1 MRKRFCFKRQK
12 RFLQFGIL
20 EEMLMH
26 LMATP
31 CPIPLN
37 NLYRKD
43 ILKTQNID
51 QVKNNIIKRGRLKL
65 SIQTT
70 QFYLSP
76 PQTTIHNAFPP
87 FIIVHL
93 SYLPF

>member
-1 MRKRFCFKRQK
+1 
-12 RFLQFGIL
+12 
-20 EEMLMH
+20 MH

-31 CPIPLN
+31 YPIPLN
-37 NLYRKD
+37 HLYRGD

-51 QVKNNIIKRGRLKL
+51 QVKNNIIKKGSSENLLFRRPN
-65 SIQTT
+65 SI
-70 QFYLSP
+70 YP
-76 PQTTIHNAFPP
+76 HHPQTTIHNAFPP

>member
-1 MRKRFCFKRQK
+1 MQKRFCFKRQK

-20 EEMLMH
+20 EKMLMCLLEEMLMH

-37 NLYRKD
+37 HLYRKD

-76 PQTTIHNAFPP
+76 PPSNNHP
-87 FIIVHL
+87 
-93 SYLPF
+93 